1 MRIKYENYLIANIDL
16 VVNGPEGVAT
26 MNVESE

>member
-1 MRIKYENYLIANIDL
+1 MRIEYENYLITNIDL
-16 VVNGPEGVAT
+16 VVNGSEGVAT

>member
-1 MRIKYENYLIANIDL
+1 MLIEYENYLIANIDL
-16 VVNGPEGVAT
+16 VVNGPEGVAA

>member
-1 MRIKYENYLIANIDL
+1 MHIEYENYLIANIDL
-16 VVNGPEGVAT
+16 VVNGPKGVAT

>member
-1 MRIKYENYLIANIDL
+1 MRIEYENYLIANIDL
-16 VVNGPEGVAT
+16 VVNNPEGVAT

>member
-1 MRIKYENYLIANIDL
+1 MRIEYENYLIANIDL
-16 VVNGPEGVAT
+16 VVNGQEGVAT